1 MENSDYGRVR
11 TGVLR
16 KRAAGGDAEARRE
29 LARRGAAPEMDIR
42 QLEYHELRQLVLAW
56 NDGRVPEDRARSRAL
71 AERAQAEV
79 QVRFSVDRRRWDW
92 QSQDPEPQ
100 PPPNPPWLHPVP
112 GEMYLVEATDQLV
125 ALPIRRGSRSSA
137 RRFNAVVDRA
147 LQGGRRAVD
156 EREAVNDGNS

>member
-16 KRAAGGDAEARRE
+16 KRAAGGDAVARRE

-71 AERAQAEV
+71 AERAQGELG
-79 QVRFSVDRRRWDW
+79 VRFVVDRRRWDW
-92 QSQDPEPQ
+92 QGREPEPQ
-100 PPPNPPWLHPVP
+100 PPPAPPWLHPVP
-112 GEMYLVEATDQLV
+112 VRCVSWKRPT
-125 ALPIRRGSRSSA
+125 SSSLYPSDEDRA
-137 RRFNAVVDRA
+137 RARFNAVA
-147 LQGGRRAVD
+147 IAHYKAAGAPSTK
-156 EREAVNDGNS
+156 ERP